1 MAAAAGGGSGSLL
14 DRIKAMGGGKQKNG
28 VEAGAPPDPVN
39 PPGEDVGVPAAKVSP
54 AVAEPVMVDET
65 GGGTTGVRL
74 PGRGAKSSPAPKPE
88 KPAPAPRPGPD
99 AAPRAAEGT
108 RKPFVLLV
116 DAVATK
122 GREHVNLI
130 DLPQVR
136 RALQEVGEQAG
147 GHWSCAEFGKG
158 PGLLAAA
165 LDVELDAEPVSGF
178 VAVDGATAEGRA
190 LLSVLTARADV
201 VVRGVRS

>member
-1 MAAAAGGGSGSLL
+1 MDRSQPGAHPEIDRGGPDELRDVRGERTGADEGRKGPRLL
-14 DRIKAMGGGKQKNG
+14 H
-28 VEAGAPPDPVN
+28 ELPDVQ
-39 PPGEDVGVPAAKVSP
+39 
-54 AVAEPVMVDET
+54 
-65 GGGTTGVRL
+65 
-74 PGRGAKSSPAPKPE
+74 
-88 KPAPAPRPGPD
+88 PD